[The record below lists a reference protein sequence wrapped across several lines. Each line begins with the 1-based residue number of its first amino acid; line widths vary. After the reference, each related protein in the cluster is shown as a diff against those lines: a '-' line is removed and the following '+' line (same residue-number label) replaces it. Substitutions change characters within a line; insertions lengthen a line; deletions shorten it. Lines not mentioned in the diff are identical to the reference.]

1 MQLIDFLKDD
11 QQVNDFIAKTSAVKN
26 SLLTGAERGA
36 FAFFLQYL
44 LAQRPGTVLIVE
56 ENEHKAQERYSD
68 LVGLFADEQVQLFTL
83 DPTIATQTAVSSPD
97 ELSSRIQAL
106 NLALSGQSG
115 IIITTPQGLQYKLCV
130 ALGVD
135 GYNAFV
141 KEYNGK

>member
-44 LAQRPGTVLIVE
+44 LAQRPGTVLVVE

-68 LVGLFADEQVQLFTL
+68 LAGLFADEQVQLFTL
-83 DPTIATQTAVSSPD
+83 DPTIATQTASARQMSS
-97 ELSSRIQAL
+97 QA
-106 NLALSGQSG
+106 G
-115 IIITTPQGLQYKLCV
+115 
-130 ALGVD
+130 
-135 GYNAFV
+135 FRR
-141 KEYNGK
+141 